1 MKSLYSVFRPEKL
14 VPSNVSS
21 YTTRNDA
28 ILLTTTNISDE
39 ERDALLGAFTDF
51 STDTD
56 HQISLK
62 QRVLKPYFGL
72 MMLFITLF
80 IYVQVFRIDAV
91 THYALIYNLSM
102 EQADALIKSKA
113 IISLL
118 GVVVFSVVFLL
129 GKAITM
135 FSLTLLVVF
144 LSGFI
149 DDITARLATFNAIQ
163 DMTMNVILVLRLAI
177 IAALA
182 RISYLCIFRDNM

>member
-1 MKSLYSVFRPEKL
+1 MHFDLKKL
-14 VPSNVSS
+14 ASSNAST
-21 YTTRNDA
+21 YFTRNDA
-28 ILLTTTNISDE
+28 TLIITMNISDE

-51 STDTD
+51 SNDTD

-62 QRVLKPYFGL
+62 QRVLKPYLGL

-80 IYVQVFRIDAV
+80 IYVQVVRIDAV
-91 THYALIYNLSM
+91 THYALIYNLSI

-129 GKAITM
+129 GKGITM

-149 DDITARLATFNAIQ
+149 DDITARLATLNAIQ

-182 RISYLCIFRDNM
+182 RISYLCIFRENV

>member
-1 MKSLYSVFRPEKL
+1 M
-14 VPSNVSS
+14 
-21 YTTRNDA
+21 
-28 ILLTTTNISDE
+28 NISDE
-39 ERDALLGAFTDF
+39 ERDAVLGAFTDF

-62 QRVLKPYFGL
+62 QRVLKIYLGL

-80 IYVQVFRIDAV
+80 IYVQVFRIVAV
-91 THYALIYNLSM
+91 MHYALIYNLSM

-149 DDITARLATFNAIQ
+149 DDITARLVTFNAIQ